1 MPMILA
7 SAEGTLDTGLVTSLI
22 GVVKSV
28 MGLFTEYPM
37 NIYII
42 GSIVLVALGIFAKA
56 KRTSK

>member
-7 SAEGTLDTGLVTSLI
+7 SAEGALDTGLVTSMV

-37 NIYII
+37 NIYLI
-42 GSIVLVALGIFAKA
+42 GGIIVLALGIFARA
-56 KRTSK
+56 KRTTK